1 VIRKSKIVL
10 DRTTIWFYIADMP
23 SLSPS
28 RSVAVESD
36 DRAEREFLE
45 SLGARVRAAREQAK
59 LTRKRLAAIA
69 DVSERYLG
77 QLEAGEG
84 NISVVLLRRVA
95 GALGATITELL
106 SSDQEAIAERL
117 VRRFLAQVPP
127 NRIEE
132 MLIRLAREVGPESAA
147 RRDRIALIGL
157 RGAGKSTL
165 GELYARELN
174 VPFIE
179 LDREVEREAG
189 LPLNEIF
196 SIYGQA
202 GFRQLERRCLER
214 ILAGTPRAVI
224 AVGGGIVGEADTF
237 EKLLGKCFTVWLK
250 ASPEE
255 HMDRVI
261 AQGDLRPM
269 AHSSEAM
276 QELKRLLKTREA
288 AYQKADVSVDTAGV
302 TVETALARLRAATHR
317 S

>member
-1 VIRKSKIVL
+1 MLAVNRSE
-10 DRTTIWFYIADMP
+10 FYIAFIMQA
-23 SLSPS
+23 SPNAV
-28 RSVAVESD
+28 SVDAGT
-36 DRAEREFLE
+36 RAEREFLE
-45 SLGARVRAAREQAK
+45 SLGARVRMTREQAQ
-59 LTRKRLAAIA
+59 LTRKRLAAMA

-95 GALGATITELL
+95 EALGTSLPDLL
-106 SSDQEAIAERL
+106 ASESEALTERL
-117 VRRFLAQVPP
+117 VRRFLAQVPSH
-127 NRIEE
+127 RVEE
-132 MLIRLAREVGPESAA
+132 MLVRLAREVGPESAA
-147 RRDRIALIGL
+147 RRERIALIGL

-179 LDREVEREAG
+179 LDKEVEREAG

-196 SIYGQA
+196 SIYGPV
-202 GFRQLERRCLER
+202 GFRRLERRSLAR
-214 ILAGTPRAVI
+214 ILADTPRAVI
-224 AVGGGIVGEADTF
+224 AAGGGIVAETDTF
-237 EKLLGKCFTVWLK
+237 DLLLGKCFTVWLR

-276 QELKRLLKTREA
+276 QELKRLLKTRESE
-288 AYQKADVSVDTAGV
+288 YSKADVSVDTAGLSV
-302 TVETALARLRAATHR
+302 DAALTQLRAAIGR
-317 S
+317 A